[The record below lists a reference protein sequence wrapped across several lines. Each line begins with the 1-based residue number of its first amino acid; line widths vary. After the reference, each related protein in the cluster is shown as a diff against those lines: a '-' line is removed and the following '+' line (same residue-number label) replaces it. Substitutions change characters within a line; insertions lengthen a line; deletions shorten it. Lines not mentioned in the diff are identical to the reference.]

1 MSFSFWRCSAA
12 DSGPALAGSAAGFNQ
27 PAAIC
32 ARDIML
38 FETASPSLCQLKPA
52 VPVHQLTP
60 RVLSSSFCRQRDY
73 AMQRRPEMM
82 TFCDFPSVRLI
93 SHLLS
98 LPSRSPPVTRF
109 PLSQL
114 CRCCWTSPP
123 RPTLLWRATS
133 EQCSTS
139 KDWVRTSQHKS
150 VLALCVRVVI
160 SVLFNLLQWLWESL
174 WESFHPDWLWM
185 LDVECFICQA
195 CVSIFTVSMH
205 QRCRDRLLYL
215 LETAAAS
222 VSVKCISFRSI
233 VTLCGKDWVIVLSL
247 VAHDEDDE
255 KPLSNQFYRWNPWK
269 FKPRFPKK
277 KKQQHCIWSQ
287 RGCCFFKLKVFL
299 LTKISWEQSRK
310 IRCSWNKSQKLCGGL
325 FFLLSAN

>member
-1 MSFSFWRCSAA
+1 MNDGSVDARLTSALISAIQEPLLTDNVALILVTSFVLHSQHGVDQLLQFISEEVSPLVVDSSSSWIRALFMSFSFWRCSAA

-38 FETASPSLCQLKPA
+38 FETASPSLCQFKPA

-123 RPTLLWRATS
+123 RPTLL
-133 EQCSTS
+133 
-139 KDWVRTSQHKS
+139 
-150 VLALCVRVVI
+150 
-160 SVLFNLLQWLWESL
+160 
-174 WESFHPDWLWM
+174 
-185 LDVECFICQA
+185 
-195 CVSIFTVSMH
+195 
-205 QRCRDRLLYL
+205 
-215 LETAAAS
+215 
-222 VSVKCISFRSI
+222 
-233 VTLCGKDWVIVLSL
+233 
-247 VAHDEDDE
+247 
-255 KPLSNQFYRWNPWK
+255 
-269 FKPRFPKK
+269 
-277 KKQQHCIWSQ
+277 
-287 RGCCFFKLKVFL
+287 
-299 LTKISWEQSRK
+299 
-310 IRCSWNKSQKLCGGL
+310 
-325 FFLLSAN
+325 